1 MNKMT
6 TKTTECVAAIVHLH
20 VCSTKLASTTALT
33 SQSLTECSLSW
44 IGHWRKS
51 AAGCPKTGSK
61 FWYLCRLTE
70 SKSES
75 LS

>member
-33 SQSLTECSLSW
+33 SQSLTQS
-44 IGHWRKS
+44 
-51 AAGCPKTGSK
+51 SK
-61 FWYLCRLTE
+61 LDWTLTE
-70 SKSES
+70 IRSRVSEDR
-75 LS
+75 LEVLVLMQAHRK